1 MYEAI
6 KPLHSYFAWAVL
18 FVVAVSVILAGAAF
32 ISGQDT
38 SNRKVALYSM
48 IAAHTQLIL
57 GLILFFVSPHGMGN
71 LSAAA
76 MKDPQARLLAVE
88 HPLTNIIAIVLITLG
103 YSRAKRSVSN
113 NGANRSIF
121 IFYGIGLLM
130 LLSRIP
136 WAAWLGL

>member
-18 FVVAVSVILAGAAF
+18 FVVAVAVVLAGAAF
-32 ISGQDT
+32 ISGQNR
-38 SNRKVALYSM
+38 SNQKAALFAM
-48 IAAHTQLIL
+48 IAAHIQLLL
-57 GLILFFVSPHGMGN
+57 GLILYFVSPQGMDN
-71 LSAAA
+71 LSSAA
-76 MKDPQARLLAVE
+76 MKDPFARLLAVE

-103 YSRAKRSVSN
+103 YSRAKKMASN
-113 NGANRSIF
+113 AAANKTLF
-121 IFYGIGLLM
+121 IFYGIALLL